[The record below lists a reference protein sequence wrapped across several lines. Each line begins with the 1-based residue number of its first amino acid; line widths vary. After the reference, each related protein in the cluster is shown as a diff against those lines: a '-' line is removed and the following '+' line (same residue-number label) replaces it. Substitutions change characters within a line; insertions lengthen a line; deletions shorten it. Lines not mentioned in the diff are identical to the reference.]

1 MAILKVFAFLALAA
15 IAVIFT
21 RGYFSSEEPTVNI
34 TEQLQL
40 DIPLPDDQD
49 QTDKSDFSLFTDTI
63 ICKAI
68 INAVAGAD
76 PEIMTTTD
84 QADKIVV
91 SFKREADGK
100 DLSYG
105 CKKVDDRF
113 YLENTSKFFS
123 QSVIEVVPK
132 VTAPRVDELNLYI
145 FDTSDVGNIVK
156 TYTIDQFE

>member
-1 MAILKVFAFLALAA
+1 MAILKVFALFALVV

-21 RGYFSSEEPTVNI
+21 RVYFSSEEPTVNI

-40 DIPLPDDQD
+40 DIPLADDQD
-49 QTDKSDFSLFTDTI
+49 KTDKSDFSLFTDTI

-68 INAVAGAD
+68 IKAVAGAD
-76 PEIMTTTD
+76 PEIMKTTD
-84 QADKIVV
+84 QTDKIVV

-100 DLSYG
+100 NLSYG
-105 CKKVDDRF
+105 CKKVGDRF
-113 YLENTSKFFS
+113 HLENTSKFFS

-132 VTAPRVDELNLYI
+132 VTAPRIDELSLYI

-156 TYTIDQFE
+156 TYKIDEFE